1 MQPLGEA
8 PCALEAVY
16 LPRHDVFLTL
26 IFFIMTPLR
35 RSIALALTI
44 FLLST
49 GCAKRVATANPPAPP
64 PPARAA
70 ELTLPPERPA
80 GSCKSV
86 NGFPD
91 STCTPGGIDPRVT
104 QSNINTTICVSGYT
118 ATVRPPT
125 SYTNAL
131 KVQQI
136 REYGYSDTNV
146 GDYEEDHFIP
156 LELGGNPTDPGNLWP
171 ELGPTPNPKDT
182 VEGKLKRLV
191 CSNAM
196 TLDEAQQ
203 RIRTNWKTA
212 VP

>member
-1 MQPLGEA
+1 MKPW
-8 PCALEAVY
+8 
-16 LPRHDVFLTL
+16 
-26 IFFIMTPLR
+26 R
-35 RSIALALTI
+35 RSVALALTI

-49 GCAKRVATANPPAPP
+49 GCAKRIATANPPAPP
-64 PPARAA
+64 PPAPRVAARAA

-91 STCTPGGIDPRVT
+91 STCTPGEVDARVT
-104 QSNINTTICVSGYT
+104 QTNIKTTICVSGYT

-125 SYTNAL
+125 TYTNAL

-136 REYGYSDTNV
+136 REYGYTDAKV

-156 LELGGNPTDPGNLWP
+156 LELGGNPTDPRNLWP

-191 CSNAM
+191 CSNKM
-196 TLDEAQQ
+196 TLDEAQN

-212 VP
+212 AP